1 MKDKKMR
8 QHNYSKKIS
17 SLFARAKKLSKE
29 KGIYYVVRISF
40 IKLIFHWPIT
50 FFGYWY
56 YTIFKPS
63 RTFIFQGDT
72 YNYFYHRYNASYRS
86 ERSVEIP
93 IICKMLREYP
103 EQKILE
109 VGNVLSHY
117 FSVNHDIL
125 DKYEKAYGVI
135 NQDVINFQPAKKYDL
150 IVSISTLE
158 HVGWD
163 ESPREPM
170 KILQAIENLK
180 NLLAP
185 GGKMVITLPLGYN
198 SEMDSLLKENKIQF
212 TRMYYL
218 KRSSRGNKWT
228 ETNWQDV
235 VNNAK
240 YNYSFYYANALVVG
254 IFEKK

>member
-1 MKDKKMR
+1 
-8 QHNYSKKIS
+8 
-17 SLFARAKKLSKE
+17 
-29 KGIYYVVRISF
+29 
-40 IKLIFHWPIT
+40 
-50 FFGYWY
+50 
-56 YTIFKPS
+56 
-63 RTFIFQGDT
+63 
-72 YNYFYHRYNASYRS
+72 
-86 ERSVEIP
+86 
-93 IICKMLREYP
+93 MLREYP